1 MNEQQNKNKF
11 FLKNIFFYSS
21 VSIVCMVNPD
31 ADNATVS
38 QSTDSAAI
46 QRNIPASC
54 HKHSVQ
60 KSRTVRI
67 YFLIRILI

>member
-1 MNEQQNKNKF
+1 
-11 FLKNIFFYSS
+11 
-21 VSIVCMVNPD
+21 MVNPD